1 MIRRPPRST
10 RTDTLLPYTTLCR
23 SLKPRPKQN
32 SRPTSGAGAG
42 GEGSGGAEAGDCGA
56 ADDEPADMGFQP
68 RGISSIDSVTT
79 AARTLG
85 RHSRERPA
93 MRKAATHA
101 GSAALL
107 ALLAVGP
114 AGNRSDESRVG
125 KESVSTCRSRCAAYH

>member
-1 MIRRPPRST
+1 M
-10 RTDTLLPYTTLCR
+10 DTLFPDPPLFR
-23 SLKPRPKQN
+23 

-42 GEGSGGAEAGDCGA
+42 GEGSGGAESGDGGA

-93 MRKAATHA
+93 LRKAATLA
-101 GSAALL
+101 GSDASLELRARTEEGT
-107 ALLAVGP
+107 AENAV
-114 AGNRSDESRVG
+114 
-125 KESVSTCRSRCAAYH
+125 VSTVSSRGGA